1 MKTAR
6 LCRLRREI
14 LWRVNGTEYE
24 YTVMLPEGYD
34 ANVEYSYP
42 VVYMLPEDGY
52 ASWSEGITE
61 ELTEV
66 MASDQSMDMIVVL
79 PTFDEENDFRTV
91 LQAVT
96 ENVDEDYRTLADS
109 AHRAAA
115 GVGVGGYMAY
125 IAGLTDAQTG
135 EGSDKPVY
143 IWTAGKYQRRFCQR
157 CESLVQ
163 YMRRCVRYIERSL

>member
-1 MKTAR
+1 MT
-6 LCRLRREI
+6 CS
-14 LWRVNGTEYE
+14 V
-24 YTVMLPEGYD
+24 
-34 ANVEYSYP
+34 
-42 VVYMLPEDGY
+42 PEDGY

-135 EGSDKPVY
+135 EALTSPSTYGLLASIRGDFVSDANPENAFSFLKEDVPGVFFVFGSESCH
-143 IWTAGKYQRRFCQR
+143 GKRWPAA
-157 CESLVQ
+157 
-163 YMRRCVRYIERSL
+163 